1 MAMNFSEEE
10 KKKMLEDDSE
20 IYQKREDGLDANNG
34 ELKKLKG
41 RQKREYFRQY
51 YMGTVAVIVVVAIL
65 AVLFFKN
72 AVEKKPQCAL
82 YIAIEDDVLDE
93 DKVADFEKA
102 VEKYLNIDGEKE
114 YVKIDNGTDSKQVQ
128 TYIYSGIIDV
138 VIASEDTYK
147 TRAKEGCMMEPSA
160 DDTVS
165 FYKDY
170 DKDKQFFCEYVS
182 GEDVRESEKTANEAE
197 SADGK
202 TYNFGLYL
210 DGSEKYTKS
219 LGGLVKKPVIGIT
232 ATSKHKEEAVQFIK
246 WMMK

>member
-1 MAMNFSEEE
+1 MCIR
-10 KKKMLEDDSE
+10 D
-20 IYQKREDGLDANNG
+20 R
-34 ELKKLKG
+34 
-41 RQKREYFRQY
+41 
-51 YMGTVAVIVVVAIL
+51 
-65 AVLFFKN
+65 
-72 AVEKKPQCAL
+72 
-82 YIAIEDDVLDE
+82 
-93 DKVADFEKA
+93 
-102 VEKYLNIDGEKE
+102 
-114 YVKIDNGTDSKQVQ
+114 
-128 TYIYSGIIDV
+128 
-138 VIASEDTYK
+138 
-147 TRAKEGCMMEPSA
+147 PSA

>member
-1 MAMNFSEEE
+1 
-10 KKKMLEDDSE
+10 
-20 IYQKREDGLDANNG
+20 
-34 ELKKLKG
+34 
-41 RQKREYFRQY
+41 
-51 YMGTVAVIVVVAIL
+51 
-65 AVLFFKN
+65 
-72 AVEKKPQCAL
+72 
-82 YIAIEDDVLDE
+82 
-93 DKVADFEKA
+93 
-102 VEKYLNIDGEKE
+102 
-114 YVKIDNGTDSKQVQ
+114 
-128 TYIYSGIIDV
+128 
-138 VIASEDTYK
+138 
-147 TRAKEGCMMEPSA
+147 MMEPSA

-197 SADGK
+197 STDGK
-202 TYNFGLYL
+202 IYNFGLYL